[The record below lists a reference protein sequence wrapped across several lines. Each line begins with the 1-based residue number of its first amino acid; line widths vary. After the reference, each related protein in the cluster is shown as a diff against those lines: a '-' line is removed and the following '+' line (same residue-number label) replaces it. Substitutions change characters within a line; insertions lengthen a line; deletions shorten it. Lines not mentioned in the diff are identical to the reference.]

1 MLTKLREICKVAIPN
16 ELDVLCEEE
25 LPVETDTGFALA
37 CKRIAEAENFNC
49 ELVILRANV
58 ACCRVTYKGS
68 KFYLTTSGVKMSH
81 QCVVNYELLNGV
93 WYATSFAQ

>member
-1 MLTKLREICKVAIPN
+1 MLTKLREICKIAIPN

-49 ELVILRANV
+49 DLVILSANV
-58 ACCRVTYKGS
+58 SCCRVNYKGS
-68 KFYLTTSGVKMSH
+68 KFYLTSSGVKMSH
-81 QCVVNYELLNGV
+81 QCSVDYELIHGV
-93 WYATSFAQ
+93 WYAKSIS